1 MGSLADLIEQYLQ
14 QLLAQANQV
23 ELQRR
28 ELAKMFRCVPS
39 QINYVLETRFTVDR
53 GYLIESRRGGGGFI
67 RIYRIQKELPRRIA
81 DVGPEQLTRGEA
93 EELLETL
100 AEQGEIH
107 EEQALLA
114 RYILEQ
120 SLQGVAPEVE
130 PLIRAKLLAGILM
143 VYKDRDNY

>member
-81 DVGPEQLTRGEA
+81 DVVPEQLTREEA

-107 EEQALLA
+107 EEQVLLA

>member
-81 DVGPEQLTRGEA
+81 DVVPEQLTREEA

>member
-53 GYLIESRRGGGGFI
+53 GYLIESRRAAGII
-67 RIYRIQKELPRRIA
+67 RTTGSKVPRRIA
-81 DVGPEQLTRGEA
+81 DVVPN
-93 EELLETL
+93 
-100 AEQGEIH
+100 
-107 EEQALLA
+107 
-114 RYILEQ
+114 
-120 SLQGVAPEVE
+120 S
-130 PLIRAKLLAGILM
+130 
-143 VYKDRDNY
+143 